1 MFVLFVLYAVEAIN
15 LTNLKKF
22 TTISDSTELESMVED
37 VYKCKNYTEWII
49 YAGILTVLSV
59 LILIKHESIAT
70 ILRPII
76 PWFIWWGRKILSR
89 SEEEISSNE
98 EAN

>member
-15 LTNLKKF
+15 STNLKKF
-22 TTISDSTELESMVED
+22 AAISDSTELEPMVED
-37 VYKCKNYTEWII
+37 VYKCKSYTEWII
-49 YAGILTVLSV
+49 YAGILVVLSV

-76 PWFIWWGRKILSR
+76 PWVVRWSRKILSR
-89 SEEEISSNE
+89 SQEEISSNE
-98 EAN
+98 E